1 MIYFTADQHFGHANV
16 INHCNRPF
24 SSVEEMDKALIINW
38 NSVVDPDDDIF
49 ILGDFTMRHVADANK
64 YLSQL
69 NGRKFFI
76 KGNHDKFL
84 KGDSFKPYEYHFE
97 WIKDY
102 HVHFI
107 DKRRF
112 VLFHFPIAEWD
123 QYFRKSIHLYGHIH
137 NSETSYDRLL
147 FSDNDLAF
155 NVGVDV
161 NNYFPVSVN
170 EILARAKKKKANN
183 NVHK

>member
-16 INHCNRPF
+16 IKHCNRPF
-24 SSVEEMDKALIINW
+24 SSVEEMDVALIRNW
-38 NSVVDPDDDIF
+38 NSVVKPDDEIF
-49 ILGDFTMRHVADANK
+49 ILGDFTMRYAADANK

-69 NGRKFFI
+69 NGRKYFI

-84 KGDSFKPYEYHFE
+84 KGESFKPFEYHFE
-97 WIKDY
+97 WVKDY

-107 DKRRF
+107 NKRRF

-123 QYFRKSIHLYGHIH
+123 QYFRDSIHLYGHVH
-137 NSETSYDRLL
+137 NSEVSNERLKFL
-147 FSDNDLAF
+147 DNDFAF

-161 NNYFPVSVN
+161 NNYFPVSFD
-170 EILARAKKKKANN
+170 EILNKVNAKKNKKRLT
-183 NVHK
+183 